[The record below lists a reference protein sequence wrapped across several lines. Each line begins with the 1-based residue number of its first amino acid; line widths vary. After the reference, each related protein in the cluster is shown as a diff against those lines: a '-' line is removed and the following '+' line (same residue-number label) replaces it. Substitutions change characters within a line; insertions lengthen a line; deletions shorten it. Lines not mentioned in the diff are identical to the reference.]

1 MQASNKWLLLADPEA
16 GTLVSW
22 PSLRHCFFVHVHW
35 HMLILIPNQFYL
47 WHSLRQQLKHK
58 SVLEA
63 CAQVEVLSEQ
73 ACQDIS
79 CLAVHQVRSVAACLC
94 LTIYK
99 LQTFKPPKLRKS
111 GASSSDDGV
120 ANVLPVDSKEVH
132 ATARGGNNLAQRNTT
147 QQNGNAMS
155 SASASQYPS
164 ETHVQQ
170 RYTFL

>member
-1 MQASNKWLLLADPEA
+1 M
-16 GTLVSW
+16 
-22 PSLRHCFFVHVHW
+22 
-35 HMLILIPNQFYL
+35 
-47 WHSLRQQLKHK
+47 HK
-58 SVLEA
+58 CTRG
-63 CAQVEVLSEQ
+63 CAQIEVLSVQ
-73 ACQDIS
+73 ACQGFL
-79 CLAVHQVRSVAACLC
+79 CLAVHQAHSVTACLC
-94 LTIYK
+94 LTSCI

-132 ATARGGNNLAQRNTT
+132 ATARGGNNLAQRNTA